1 MNWLTKINFLLKELT
16 QQKSYDNPELA
27 LKILKTLAV
36 GYDFTPKEERQINNA
51 IKDCKT
57 RQDIINKAIELC
69 GEPNTPV
76 KRYVYAKGYGWSNK
90 EYRKLAIKYITLYL
104 NNPLYEA
111 IYINKYRN
119 YYDKIGKM
127 ISDYDMRVDFHPDQ
141 FCVLNSVKSDVVSA
155 SIDILKYHYSLL
167 EALGIKNKILVLHV
181 GSNSFG
187 KDNSIRRFINNFNK
201 LPKYLKECIA
211 IENDDKVF
219 NVNDV
224 LEISKNTGVP
234 VILDYHHHLCNKS
247 DFSFEDIF
255 NSFNN
260 GRVKMHFSS
269 SKNKKNFR
277 SHNDYINGD
286 DFIDFIKILKKYD
299 RDVDIMIEAKC
310 KDDSLFRLVRYI
322 KYKTDYKFIDDTTFM
337 V

>member
-1 MNWLTKINFLLKELT
+1 MVNINTGDYMKIRLGYACITNCLDSTSSSPYTYGEYLKYGDMEKLDRVIVSNLKSLEEIIYYNIKNNIHFYRMSSKIIPLATK
-16 QQKSYDNPELA
+16 SD
-27 LKILKTLAV
+27 
-36 GYDFTPKEERQINNA
+36 
-51 IKDCKT
+51 
-57 RQDIINKAIELC
+57 
-69 GEPNTPV
+69 V
-76 KRYVYAKGYGWSNK
+76 KFD
-90 EYRKLAIKYITLYL
+90 
-104 NNPLYEA
+104 
-111 IYINKYRN
+111 YINKYKS
-119 YYDKIGKM
+119 YYDEIGKM

-141 FCVLNSVKSDVVSA
+141 FCVLNSVKSNVVSA

-201 LPKYLKECIA
+201 LPNYLKKCIA

-219 NVNDV
+219 NVSDV
-224 LEISKNTGVP
+224 LEISKIIGVP

-247 DFSFEDIF
+247 DFSFDDIF

-260 GRVKMHFSS
+260 RRVKMHFSS
-269 SKNKKNFR
+269 PRNKKDFR

-286 DFIDFIKILKKYD
+286 DFINFIKILKKYD
-299 RDVDIMIEAKC
+299 RDVDIMIEAKY

-322 KYKTDYKFIDDTTFM
+322 KYKTDYRFIDDTTFI

>member
-1 MNWLTKINFLLKELT
+1 MVNINTGDYMKIRLGYACITNCIDSTSSSPYTYSEYLKYGDMEKLDRVIVSNLKSLEEIIYYNIKNNIHFYRMSSKIIPLATK
-16 QQKSYDNPELA
+16 SD
-27 LKILKTLAV
+27 
-36 GYDFTPKEERQINNA
+36 
-51 IKDCKT
+51 
-57 RQDIINKAIELC
+57 
-69 GEPNTPV
+69 V
-76 KRYVYAKGYGWSNK
+76 KFD
-90 EYRKLAIKYITLYL
+90 
-104 NNPLYEA
+104 
-111 IYINKYRN
+111 YINKYKS

-219 NVNDV
+219 NVSDV

-269 SKNKKNFR
+269 PKNKKDFR

-322 KYKTDYKFIDDTTFM
+322 KYKTDYKFIDDTTF
-337 V
+337 VV

>member
-1 MNWLTKINFLLKELT
+1 MVNINTGDYMKIRLGYACITNCLDSTSSSPYTYGEYLKYGDMEKLDRVIVSNLKSLEEIIYYNIKNNIHFYRMSSKIIPLATKT
-16 QQKSYDNPELA
+16 D
-27 LKILKTLAV
+27 
-36 GYDFTPKEERQINNA
+36 
-51 IKDCKT
+51 
-57 RQDIINKAIELC
+57 
-69 GEPNTPV
+69 V
-76 KRYVYAKGYGWSNK
+76 KFD
-90 EYRKLAIKYITLYL
+90 
-104 NNPLYEA
+104 
-111 IYINKYRN
+111 YINKYKS

-260 GRVKMHFSS
+260 GKVKMHFSS
-269 SKNKKNFR
+269 SKNKKDFR

>member
-1 MNWLTKINFLLKELT
+1 MKIRLGYACITNCLDSTSSSPYTYGEYLKYGDMEKLDRVIVSNLKSLEEIIYYNIKNNIHFYRMSSKIIPLATK
-16 QQKSYDNPELA
+16 SD
-27 LKILKTLAV
+27 
-36 GYDFTPKEERQINNA
+36 
-51 IKDCKT
+51 
-57 RQDIINKAIELC
+57 
-69 GEPNTPV
+69 V
-76 KRYVYAKGYGWSNK
+76 KFD
-90 EYRKLAIKYITLYL
+90 
-104 NNPLYEA
+104 
-111 IYINKYRN
+111 YINKYKS

-260 GRVKMHFSS
+260 GKVKMHFSS
-269 SKNKKNFR
+269 SKNKKDFR

>member
-1 MNWLTKINFLLKELT
+1 MVNINTGDYMKIRLGYACITNCLDSTSSSPYTYGEYLKYGDMEKLDRVIVSNLKSLEEIIYYNIKNNIHFYRMSSKIIPLATK
-16 QQKSYDNPELA
+16 SD
-27 LKILKTLAV
+27 
-36 GYDFTPKEERQINNA
+36 
-51 IKDCKT
+51 
-57 RQDIINKAIELC
+57 
-69 GEPNTPV
+69 V
-76 KRYVYAKGYGWSNK
+76 KFD
-90 EYRKLAIKYITLYL
+90 
-104 NNPLYEA
+104 
-111 IYINKYRN
+111 YINKYKS

-219 NVNDV
+219 NASDV

-260 GRVKMHFSS
+260 RKVKMHFSS
-269 SKNKKNFR
+269 PRNKKDFR

-286 DFIDFIKILKKYD
+286 DFINFIKILKKYD
-299 RDVDIMIEAKC
+299 RDVDIMIEAKY

-322 KYKTDYKFIDDTTFM
+322 KYKTDYRFIDDTTFI

>member
-1 MNWLTKINFLLKELT
+1 MKIRLGYACITNCLDSTSSSPYTYGEYLKYGDMEKLDRVIVSNLKSLEEIIYYNIKNNIHFYRMSSKIIPLATK
-16 QQKSYDNPELA
+16 SD
-27 LKILKTLAV
+27 
-36 GYDFTPKEERQINNA
+36 
-51 IKDCKT
+51 
-57 RQDIINKAIELC
+57 
-69 GEPNTPV
+69 V
-76 KRYVYAKGYGWSNK
+76 KFD
-90 EYRKLAIKYITLYL
+90 
-104 NNPLYEA
+104 
-111 IYINKYRN
+111 YINKYKS

-167 EALGIKNKILVLHV
+167 EAFGIKNKILVLHV

-201 LPKYLKECIA
+201 LPNYLKECIA

-224 LEISKNTGVP
+224 LKISKVTSIP
-234 VILDYHHHLCNKS
+234 VVLDYHHHLCNKS
-247 DFSFEDIF
+247 DFSFADIF
-255 NSFNN
+255 NSWGNR
-260 GRVKMHFSS
+260 RVKMHFSS
-269 SKNKKNFR
+269 PKNKRDYR
-277 SHNDYINGD
+277 SHNEYINGD
-286 DFIDFIKILKKYD
+286 DFINFIEILKKYD
-299 RDVDIMIEAKC
+299 RDIDIMLEAKG

-322 KYKTDYKFIDDTTFM
+322 KYKTDYKFIDDTTFL

>member
-1 MNWLTKINFLLKELT
+1 MKIRLGYACITNCLDSTSSSPYTYGEYLKYGDMEKLDRVIVSNLKSLEEIIYYNIKNNIHFYRMSSKIIPLATK
-16 QQKSYDNPELA
+16 SD
-27 LKILKTLAV
+27 
-36 GYDFTPKEERQINNA
+36 
-51 IKDCKT
+51 
-57 RQDIINKAIELC
+57 
-69 GEPNTPV
+69 V
-76 KRYVYAKGYGWSNK
+76 KFD
-90 EYRKLAIKYITLYL
+90 
-104 NNPLYEA
+104 
-111 IYINKYRN
+111 YINKYKS

-219 NVNDV
+219 NASDV
-224 LEISKNTGVP
+224 LEISKTTGVP

-260 GRVKMHFSS
+260 RKVKMHFSS
-269 SKNKKNFR
+269 PRNKKDFR

-286 DFIDFIKILKKYD
+286 DFINFIKILKKYD
-299 RDVDIMIEAKC
+299 RDVDIMIEAKY

-322 KYKTDYKFIDDTTFM
+322 KYKTDYRFIDDTTFM

>member
-1 MNWLTKINFLLKELT
+1 MVNINTGDYMKIRLGYACITNCLDSTSSSPYTYGEYLKYGDMEKLDRVIVSNLKSLEEIIYYNIKNNIHFYRMSSKIIPLATK
-16 QQKSYDNPELA
+16 SD
-27 LKILKTLAV
+27 
-36 GYDFTPKEERQINNA
+36 
-51 IKDCKT
+51 
-57 RQDIINKAIELC
+57 
-69 GEPNTPV
+69 V
-76 KRYVYAKGYGWSNK
+76 KFD
-90 EYRKLAIKYITLYL
+90 
-104 NNPLYEA
+104 
-111 IYINKYRN
+111 YINKYKS

-155 SIDILKYHYSLL
+155 SIDILKYHYNLL
-167 EALGIKNKILVLHV
+167 EAFGIKNKILILHV

-201 LPKYLKECIA
+201 LPKYLRECIA

-219 NVNDV
+219 NVSDV
-224 LEISKNTGVP
+224 LEISKIIGVP

-247 DFSFEDIF
+247 DFSFDDIF

-269 SKNKKNFR
+269 SKNKKDFR

>member
-1 MNWLTKINFLLKELT
+1 MKIRL
-16 QQKSYDNPELA
+16 
-27 LKILKTLAV
+27 
-36 GYDFTPKEERQINNA
+36 GYACITNCLDFTSSSPYTYGEYLKYGDMEKLDRVIVSNLKSLEEIIYYNIKNNIHFYRMSSKIIPLA
-51 IKDCKT
+51 TKT
-57 RQDIINKAIELC
+57 D
-69 GEPNTPV
+69 V
-76 KRYVYAKGYGWSNK
+76 KFD
-90 EYRKLAIKYITLYL
+90 
-104 NNPLYEA
+104 
-111 IYINKYRN
+111 YINKYKS

-260 GRVKMHFSS
+260 MKVKMHFSS
-269 SKNKKNFR
+269 SKNKKDFR

>member
-1 MNWLTKINFLLKELT
+1 MKIRLGYACITNCLDSTSSSPYTYGEYLKNGDMEKLDRVIVSNLKSLEEIIYYNIKNNIHFYRMSSKIIPLATK
-16 QQKSYDNPELA
+16 SD
-27 LKILKTLAV
+27 
-36 GYDFTPKEERQINNA
+36 
-51 IKDCKT
+51 
-57 RQDIINKAIELC
+57 
-69 GEPNTPV
+69 V
-76 KRYVYAKGYGWSNK
+76 KFD
-90 EYRKLAIKYITLYL
+90 
-104 NNPLYEA
+104 
-111 IYINKYRN
+111 YINKYKS

-187 KDNSIRRFINNFNK
+187 KDNSIRRFINNFNN

-260 GRVKMHFSS
+260 RKVKMHFSS
-269 SKNKKNFR
+269 YKNKTDFR
-277 SHNDYINGD
+277 SNNDYNNGD

-322 KYKTDYKFIDDTTFM
+322 KYITDYKFIDDTTFM

>member
-1 MNWLTKINFLLKELT
+1 MVNINTGDYMKIRLGYACITNCLDSTSSSPYTYGEYLKYGDMEKLDRVIVSNLKSLEEIIYYNIKNNIHFYRMSSKIIPLATKT
-16 QQKSYDNPELA
+16 D
-27 LKILKTLAV
+27 
-36 GYDFTPKEERQINNA
+36 
-51 IKDCKT
+51 
-57 RQDIINKAIELC
+57 
-69 GEPNTPV
+69 V
-76 KRYVYAKGYGWSNK
+76 KFD
-90 EYRKLAIKYITLYL
+90 
-104 NNPLYEA
+104 
-111 IYINKYRN
+111 YINKYKS

-260 GRVKMHFSS
+260 MKVKMHFSS
-269 SKNKKNFR
+269 SKNKKDFR

>member
-1 MNWLTKINFLLKELT
+1 MVNINTGDYMKIRLGYACITNCLDSTSSSPYTYGEYLKYGDMEKLDRVIVFNLKSLEEIIYYNIKNNIHFYRMSSKIIPLATK
-16 QQKSYDNPELA
+16 SD
-27 LKILKTLAV
+27 
-36 GYDFTPKEERQINNA
+36 
-51 IKDCKT
+51 
-57 RQDIINKAIELC
+57 
-69 GEPNTPV
+69 V
-76 KRYVYAKGYGWSNK
+76 KFD
-90 EYRKLAIKYITLYL
+90 
-104 NNPLYEA
+104 
-111 IYINKYRN
+111 YINKYKS

-141 FCVLNSVKSDVVSA
+141 FCVLNSVKIDVVSA

-167 EALGIKNKILVLHV
+167 EAFGIKNKILVLHV

-201 LPKYLKECIA
+201 LPNYLKKCIA

-260 GRVKMHFSS
+260 MKVKMHFSS
-269 SKNKKNFR
+269 SKNKKDFR

>member
-1 MNWLTKINFLLKELT
+1 MVNINIGDYMKIRLGYACITNCLDSTSSSPYTYGEYLKYGDMEKLDRVIVSNLKSLEEIIYYNIKNNIHFYRMSSKIIPLATK
-16 QQKSYDNPELA
+16 SD
-27 LKILKTLAV
+27 
-36 GYDFTPKEERQINNA
+36 
-51 IKDCKT
+51 
-57 RQDIINKAIELC
+57 
-69 GEPNTPV
+69 V
-76 KRYVYAKGYGWSNK
+76 KFD
-90 EYRKLAIKYITLYL
+90 
-104 NNPLYEA
+104 
-111 IYINKYRN
+111 YINKYKS

-201 LPKYLKECIA
+201 LPNYLKKCIA

-219 NVNDV
+219 SVSDV

-247 DFSFEDIF
+247 DFSFVDIF
-255 NSFNN
+255 NSWGNR
-260 GRVKMHFSS
+260 RVKMHFSS
-269 SKNKKNFR
+269 PRNKKDFR

-286 DFIDFIKILKKYD
+286 DFINFIKILKKYD
-299 RDVDIMIEAKC
+299 RDVDIMIEAKY

>member
-1 MNWLTKINFLLKELT
+1 MKIRLGYACITNCLDSTSSSPYTYGEYLKYGDMEKLDRVIVSNLKSLEEIIYYNIKNNIHFYRMSSKIIPLATK
-16 QQKSYDNPELA
+16 SD
-27 LKILKTLAV
+27 
-36 GYDFTPKEERQINNA
+36 
-51 IKDCKT
+51 
-57 RQDIINKAIELC
+57 
-69 GEPNTPV
+69 V
-76 KRYVYAKGYGWSNK
+76 KFD
-90 EYRKLAIKYITLYL
+90 
-104 NNPLYEA
+104 
-111 IYINKYRN
+111 YINKYKS

-155 SIDILKYHYSLL
+155 SINILKYHYSLL

-260 GRVKMHFSS
+260 RKVKMHFSS
-269 SKNKKNFR
+269 PRNKKDFR

-299 RDVDIMIEAKC
+299 RDVDIMIEAKY

-322 KYKTDYKFIDDTTFM
+322 KYKTDYRFIDDTTFM

>member
-1 MNWLTKINFLLKELT
+1 MKIRLGYACITNCLDSTSSSPYTYGEYLKYGDMEKLDRVIVSNLKSLEEIIYYNIKNNIHFYRMSSKIIPLATK
-16 QQKSYDNPELA
+16 SD
-27 LKILKTLAV
+27 
-36 GYDFTPKEERQINNA
+36 
-51 IKDCKT
+51 
-57 RQDIINKAIELC
+57 
-69 GEPNTPV
+69 V
-76 KRYVYAKGYGWSNK
+76 KFD
-90 EYRKLAIKYITLYL
+90 
-104 NNPLYEA
+104 
-111 IYINKYRN
+111 YINKYKS

-155 SIDILKYHYSLL
+155 SINILKYHYSLL

-260 GRVKMHFSS
+260 RKVKMHFSS
-269 SKNKKNFR
+269 PRNKKDFR

-286 DFIDFIKILKKYD
+286 DFINFIKILKKYD
-299 RDVDIMIEAKC
+299 RDVDIMIEAKY

-322 KYKTDYKFIDDTTFM
+322 KYKTDYRFIDDTTFM